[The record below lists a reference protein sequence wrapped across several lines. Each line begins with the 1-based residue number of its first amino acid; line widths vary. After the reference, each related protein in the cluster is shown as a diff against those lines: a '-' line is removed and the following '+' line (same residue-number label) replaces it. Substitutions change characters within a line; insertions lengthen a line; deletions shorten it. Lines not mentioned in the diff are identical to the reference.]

1 MVPVDPVQPQFAAVR
16 RRSCRVLYFFTLRP
30 YTGVRRPH
38 RARVDRYST
47 DFETTRI
54 KLHKLIRFEGQEPR
68 LWTDEPKIG
77 GWPVGHPESPHRR
90 AHYELALEFCRHPA
104 GAALHRAS
112 VRRMAP
118 TLLAATNVSVGTCH
132 SGILEFLL
140 SSSGH
145 EGIFDDVDTID
156 DALSVRLYV

>member
-1 MVPVDPVQPQFAAVR
+1 
-16 RRSCRVLYFFTLRP
+16 
-30 YTGVRRPH
+30 
-38 RARVDRYST
+38 
-47 DFETTRI
+47 
-54 KLHKLIRFEGQEPR
+54 
-68 LWTDEPKIG
+68 
-77 GWPVGHPESPHRR
+77 
-90 AHYELALEFCRHPA
+90 
-104 GAALHRAS
+104 
-112 VRRMAP
+112 MAP